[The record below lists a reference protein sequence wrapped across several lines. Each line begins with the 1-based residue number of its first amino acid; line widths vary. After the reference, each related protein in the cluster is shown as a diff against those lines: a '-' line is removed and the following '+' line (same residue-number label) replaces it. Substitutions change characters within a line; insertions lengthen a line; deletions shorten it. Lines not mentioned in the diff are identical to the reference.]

1 MASSSKQTI
10 PFRFFG
16 EDIMIIYVDVDDTIC
31 TGDMY
36 EAVEPLTDNINK
48 VNEMYNEGHE
58 IIYWTARGTLR
69 DGNWFHITHDQLI
82 DWGCLFHELR
92 MNKPVFDLFIDDKAI
107 NSEVFFN
114 D

>member
-1 MASSSKQTI
+1 
-10 PFRFFG
+10 
-16 EDIMIIYVDVDDTIC
+16 MIIYVDVDDTIC

-36 EAVEPLTDNINK
+36 EAAEPLTDNINK

-69 DGNWFHITHDQLI
+69 DGNWFHVTHDQLI

-92 MNKPVFDLFIDDKAI
+92 MNKPAFDLFIDDKAI